1 MLKKTITILALMAIL
16 TTSLICGV
24 AFTSAE
30 ELKGDCTVKYIDL
43 DGNVIATQSYNKGDK
58 ITGLDNIDNYTRVV
72 DLPSERYGSKSE
84 WIYYDNFDETTF
96 KEYILDENF
105 SKEDLLTNICMV
117 RLFGEYEGTILCN
130 NYINEFADINNFKI
144 NYKIDDEAYT
154 FEKDTSELGYNDSVY
169 DSTDEEDGNI
179 GVMLHDQHTDNLFG
193 IVTNPYKN
201 ITISSVYINDMLR
214 YKDGKACREY
224 NKSQLP
230 QIFVNEM
237 TFVVPV
243 KNPGVDPGDPDTS
256 IDDNKDGNSE
266 LNFFEKLKVDFDNF
280 FLQVKSFFDSIG
292 NWFKNTWTKITD
304 FFTNIS
310 NKVKELSAYAKG

>member
-16 TTSLICGV
+16 ATSLICGV

-30 ELKGDCTVKYIDL
+30 ELKGDCVVKYIDL

-84 WIYYDNFDETTF
+84 WLYFDTMDMNIFNTYF
-96 KEYILDENF
+96 TDENF
-105 SKEDLLTNICMV
+105 SQEELLTNICMI
-117 RLFGEYEGTILCN
+117 RLFGESNGVIFCN
-130 NYINEFADINNFKI
+130 NYFNELADINNFKI
-144 NYKIDDEAYT
+144 DYRIGDEAYT
-154 FEKDTSELGYNDSVY
+154 FEKDTSALGYNDMIY
-169 DSTDEEDGNI
+169 DSEDEADANI
-179 GVMLHDQHTDNLFG
+179 LVTLHDSNEMNFVS
-193 IVTNPYKN
+193 IVINPDKN
-201 ITISSVYINDMLR
+201 ITISTVIINDKLR
-214 YKDGKACREY
+214 YKDDKAYREY
-224 NKSQLP
+224 SKSQLP
-230 QIFVNEM
+230 QIYVNEM

-256 IDDNKDGNSE
+256 VDDDKDGNSE

-292 NWFKNTWTKITD
+292 NWFKNAWTKITD